1 MRACV
6 YTIQLIETFFV
17 GISHFIMDSESE
29 CAAAVII
36 VTAISKKRKRIR
48 KKRLR
53 SIWVKPWLGRRND
66 LGVDNT
72 LLREFW
78 LEDSDEYKKFLRMS
92 PENFDDLLRPSLLQ
106 FVYTIFYKNQYIDL
120 KLAVIKY
127 PFFYKN
133 Q

>member
-1 MRACV
+1 MRASV

-36 VTAISKKRKRIR
+36 VAAISKKRKRMR

-72 LLREFW
+72 LLREFR
-78 LEDSDEYKKFLRMS
+78 LEDSDEYKNGLMS
-92 PENFDDLLRPSLLQ
+92 LENFDELLGLVELDIQKRHALR
-106 FVYTIFYKNQYIDL
+106 
-120 KLAVIKY
+120 
-127 PFFYKN
+127 
-133 Q
+133 

>member
-1 MRACV
+1 
-6 YTIQLIETFFV
+6 
-17 GISHFIMDSESE
+17 MDSESE

-36 VTAISKKRKRIR
+36 VAAISKKRKRIR

-72 LLREFW
+72 LLREFR

-92 PENFDDLLRPSLLQ
+92 PENFDELLGLVELDIQKKTPRCAKPYPQ
-106 FVYTIFYKNQYIDL
+106 EKRVYL
-120 KLAVIKY
+120 KKY
-127 PFFYKN
+127 F
-133 Q
+133 QEIVESSSVR